1 MYSCRGA
8 SMHCAFGL
16 KFETLKKGAAV
27 CVNGV

>member
-1 MYSCRGA
+1 MDSCRGA
-8 SMHCAFGL
+8 SVHCAFGL